1 MLTVRIP
8 EELEKKIKIKA
19 KINNRTVSEQLRTY
33 LQNAIEMEENPDLPL
48 SFIKD
53 TLEAKKE
60 IENGLYEEYKF
71 GTLD

>member
-8 EELEKKIKIKA
+8 EKLEKKIKIKA

-33 LQNAIEMEENPDLPL
+33 LKNAIEMEENPDLPL